1 LDKLSNIRDREEHM
15 TGVLLYLYSFV
26 KENRL
31 FIRYCFLL
39 VRILPFFYDIF
50 LIFVWKQWEWC

>member
-50 LIFVWKQWEWC
+50 LIFVWKQ